1 MSDTYAWTYNA
12 GNGVYYWTESFT
24 MSATQFAREVSS
36 KVDKSLSSSDV
47 SAETKVGWMLLKG
60 EPGNSFT
67 FPNIVFGNSP
77 P

>member
-12 GNGVYYWTESFT
+12 GNGVYYWTKSFN

-47 SAETKVGWMLLKG
+47 SAETKSGMNAVERRARQLIYI
-60 EPGNSFT
+60 P
-67 FPNIVFGNSP
+67 
-77 P
+77 

>member
-47 SAETKVGWMLLKG
+47 SAETKSGMDAVERRARQLIYI
-60 EPGNSFT
+60 P
-67 FPNIVFGNSP
+67 
-77 P
+77 